1 MAAPPGKSYSMTAL
15 PIDEILPALKRA
27 LILQTEAVLEAPP
40 GAGKTTRVPLALLHE
55 PWLAGQKILMLEPRR
70 LAARAAAERMAQSLG
85 EKVGQTLGYRIRF
98 DTRVGPDTRI
108 EVVTE
113 GILTRMLQSDPSLEG
128 VGLVIFDEFHE
139 RSLDADL
146 GLALTLQG
154 RALLR
159 DDKPLRLL
167 LMSATLNGDASAR
180 LLGGAP
186 LIRSEGRSWPV
197 DIRYGAGA
205 QPGERIEP
213 RVAATVMQALH
224 EESGSVLVFL
234 PGQREIRET
243 HRLLRD
249 QLHSLNPGSDS
260 ILLSPLY
267 GDLSL
272 DAQRSAIAPAAPGQR
287 KVVLATAIAETS
299 LTIEGVR
306 VVVDS
311 GLSRQAVFDAATGMS
326 RLQTRRLS
334 RASSVQRAGRAGRTE
349 PGLCYRLWS
358 ESQQQA
364 LSPHSEPEIRQADL
378 APLALQL
385 LQWGI
390 TDPNELAWL
399 DVPAPGPYQQALE
412 LLQRLGGARKEGPRW
427 ALTPHGERM
436 AQLPAHPRL
445 AHMLL
450 EGCRLGL
457 MELACDLAALLS
469 DRDPLGRTQSDIA
482 LRLAWLY
489 GDIKHQSHERA
500 QWQRLRQQ
508 VDQFRTL
515 CRKLDIA
522 AQSTDNTLSRDNA
535 IAVLIACAYPDRI
548 AVRRQ
553 PQGLDYQLSNGR
565 SARMNPDDPL
575 RNTPWLATAQL
586 SGRSGDTADRIQ
598 LAAALDPELFNGPLA
613 ALVQTRDQIHWK
625 DSENRL
631 ITERQQKI
639 GNLILARA
647 PLDRIEPEARAG
659 ALCALIRKRGL
670 GLLPWSQ
677 NLQRWRTRVTFVRR
691 QALLQNADAD
701 STPETDWPDLS
712 DQALLDTLET
722 WLLPWL
728 DPVSHINHFAAL
740 DLSAI
745 LHNLLPWPLPQQ
757 LAELA
762 PEHYQLPSGN
772 HARIDYEQDPPVLA
786 VKMQELFGCSQTPRI
801 GRVAL
806 KLHLLSP
813 AQRPLQVTQDLVS
826 FWNNSY
832 RDVQKDMK
840 GRYPKH
846 HWPDDPLAATPG
858 TGIKRRK

>member
-1 MAAPPGKSYSMTAL
+1 MTSL
-15 PIDEILPALKRA
+15 PIDDILPALQQA
-27 LILQTEAVLEAPP
+27 LTTHTQAVLEAPP

-70 LAARAAAERMAQSLG
+70 LAARAAAQRMAQSLG
-85 EKVGQTLGYRIRF
+85 EKVGQTVGYRIRF
-98 DTRVGPDTRI
+98 DSRIGPGTRI

-113 GILTRMLQSDPSLEG
+113 GILTRMLQSDPSLDG

-159 DDKPLRLL
+159 EDDPLRIL
-167 LMSATLNGDASAR
+167 LMSATLNGEASAR
-180 LLGGAP
+180 LLGDAP
-186 LIRSEGRSWPV
+186 RIRSEGRSWPV
-197 DIRYGAGA
+197 DIRYGSSAE
-205 QPGERIEP
+205 PGERIEA
-213 RVAATVMQALH
+213 RVAATVMQALA
-224 EESGSVLVFL
+224 EDSGSLLVFL

-243 HRLLRD
+243 QRLLRD
-249 QLHSLNPGSDS
+249 QLASLKEAAQS
-260 ILLSPLY
+260 IVVCPLY

-272 DAQRSAIAPAAPGQR
+272 EAQRSAIAPAGAGQR

-306 VVVDS
+306 VVIDS
-311 GLSRQAVFDAATGMS
+311 GLSRQAVFDASCGMS

-349 PGLCYRLWS
+349 PGRCYRLWS

-390 TDPNELAWL
+390 VDPAELSWL
-399 DVPAPGPYQQALE
+399 DTPAPGPYRQALE
-412 LLQRLGGARKEGPRW
+412 LLQRLGGAQHDGARW
-427 ALTPHGERM
+427 SLTPHGERM

-457 MELACDLAALLS
+457 VSLACELAALLS
-469 DRDPLGRTQSDIA
+469 DRDPLGRSSADMA
-482 LRLAWLY
+482 LRLSWLH
-489 GDIKHQSHERA
+489 GDIQCQPRERA

-515 CRKLDIA
+515 CRNLA
-522 AQSTDNTLSRDNA
+522 TDGPAKRATSPELTPDDA
-535 IAVLIACAYPDRI
+535 LALLIAFAYPDRI

-575 RNTPWLATAQL
+575 RNAPWLATAQL
-586 SGRSGDTADRIQ
+586 HGRSGDAVDRIQ
-598 LAAALDPELFNGPLA
+598 LASALDPALFDTELA
-613 ALVQTRDQIHWK
+613 ALVQNRDQVQWM

-631 ITERQQKI
+631 IAERQQRVGSLVVARKP
-639 GNLILARA
+639 LASIDA
-647 PLDRIEPEARAG
+647 EARG
-659 ALCALIRKRGL
+659 RALCALVRKRGL
-670 GLLPWSQ
+670 GLLPW
-677 NLQRWRTRVTFVRR
+677 NPALQRWRSRIAFVRR
-691 QALLQNADAD
+691 QDLLHRSDGQ
-701 STPETDWPDLS
+701 SDWPDLS
-712 DQALLDTLET
+712 DRALLNDLET

-728 DPVSHINHFAAL
+728 ERVSHINHFAAL
-740 DLSAI
+740 DLTSI
-745 LHNLLPWPLPQQ
+745 LHSLLPWPLPQQ
-757 LAELA
+757 LNERA

-772 HARIDYEQDPPVLA
+772 RARIDYEQDPPVLA
-786 VKMQELFGCSQTPRI
+786 VKLQELFGCAQTPRI
-801 GRVAL
+801 GTVAL

-846 HWPDDPLAATPG
+846 HWPDDPMAATPG
-858 TGIKRRK
+858 TGIRRRK